1 MTRFHLE
8 ALRGA
13 DLYLGDALEV
23 LPTLKPASFGAVL
36 TDPPY
41 SSGGSF
47 RSDRAMP
54 TSAKYQSSE
63 HRGLYPEFQ
72 GDCRDQRGFLAW
84 STLWLLRARDL
95 VAPGGICAVFTDW
108 RQLPITTDALQAAGW
123 VWRGVVPWDKT
134 ERGRP
139 QMGRYRAQ
147 AEYVVWG
154 TNGARPLKGPTAPG
168 VFRGAVPKRKH
179 HIAGKPVELMA
190 GLMTIMDGPILDPFM
205 GSGTVGIAC
214 LEASKRY
221 TGIEV
226 DEAYFGIARR
236 RILEASDQRPRGPI

>member
-1 MTRFHLE
+1 MPRFHLE
-8 ALRGA
+8 AHFGA

-23 LPTLKPASFGAVL
+23 LPTLQAASFGALL

-41 SSGGSF
+41 SSGGAF
-47 RSDRAMP
+47 RSDRIAP
-54 TSAKYQSSE
+54 TKAKYLSREQ
-63 HRGLYPEFQ
+63 HGLYSDFQ
-72 GDCRDQRGFLAW
+72 GDTRDQRGYLAW
-84 STLWLLRARDL
+84 SSLWLLRAREL

-108 RQLPITTDALQAAGW
+108 RQLPVTTDAVQAAGW

-134 ERGRP
+134 ENGRP
-139 QMGRYRAQ
+139 QLGRYRAQ

-168 VFRGAVPKRKH
+168 VYRTPVPKRKH
-179 HIAGKPVELMA
+179 HIAGKPVELMRS
-190 GLMTIMDGPILDPFM
+190 LMTIMEGPILDPFM

-214 LEASKRY
+214 IEANKRY

-226 DEAYFGIARR
+226 DEAYFAIARR
-236 RILEASDQRPRGPI
+236 RILEASEQGPRGST